1 MTPKTTKKPVNTT
14 SKASNSILKQV
25 MNPHKGTKKNAG
37 KDTPIK
43 SADWNADEIEIK
55 NHTPQQLRLRKLIQG
70 GIKNKMATLTEI
82 REVLDL
88 ANGRVSESGKK
99 SLLTVAMGFKKD
111 AQGVRDSDGYR
122 ANDSLNHNIKDAFK
136 PFVKDPKNALKDG
149 DILCLV
155 NIGTKPNSPKF
166 NRKDF
171 KPVLSVEQSEKKRLA
186 KENKENAENLAF
198 LNNIQEYA
206 NGLDVES
213 FNEWYKAL
221 KDNRAEF
228 LKKKIA
234 KS

>member
-1 MTPKTTKKPVNTT
+1 MTTKTTKKPIKTT

-70 GIKNKMATLTEI
+70 GIKNKIATLTEI

-171 KPVLSVEQSEKKRLA
+171 KPVLSVEQSEKKRIA
-186 KENKENAENLAF
+186 QENRENAENLAF
-198 LNNIQEYA
+198 LNKIQEYA
-206 NGLDVES
+206 NGLDVQS
-213 FNEWYKAL
+213 FDEWYKAL
-221 KDNRAEF
+221 KDNRTEF

-234 KS
+234 NS